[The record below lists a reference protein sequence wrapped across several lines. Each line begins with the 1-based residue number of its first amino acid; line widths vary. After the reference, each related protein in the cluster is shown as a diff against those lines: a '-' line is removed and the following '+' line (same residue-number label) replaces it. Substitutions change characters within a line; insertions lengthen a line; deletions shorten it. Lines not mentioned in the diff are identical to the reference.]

1 MTEKDK
7 IIQELRQENKALKER
22 LGGAEDKLIR
32 LQRQIRELINKYADY
47 SGVDPKDVPLMKC
60 LYNSAVE
67 CRDVTCERCGWN
79 PAVEKERKRKHDR

>member
-1 MTEKDK
+1 MTEKDRT
-7 IIQELRQENKALKER
+7 IHELRRENEALKER

-32 LQRQIRELINKYADY
+32 LQRQIRELINKYANY

-67 CRDVTCERCGWN
+67 CKDVICDRCGWN
-79 PAVEKERKRKHDR
+79 PAVAKARKEKKA